1 MKKFTN
7 VSNYGKFIYFGMGC
21 SKNRGI
27 RVNIQ
32 FNDWISRDGPIK
44 NFFYIR
50 AGRKLVGG
58 KILPSIKQLYTK
70 IFIFFV
76 FISLCL
82 VDLRICVFLNRAKP
96 WLELNIKFSWYSRRS
111 FQRALVGFN
120 NLWIHLISNKFNWVS
135 MSKIYLT
142 EFSKWGAYLTK
153 ILYSLF
159 YFFSDIFWNSV
170 YLTYVP

>member
-7 VSNYGKFIYFGMGC
+7 VSNYGKFIYFGMRY

-32 FNDWISRDGPIK
+32 FSDWISKDGPTK
-44 NFFYIR
+44 NFLYIR
-50 AGRKLVGG
+50 AGRKLAAG
-58 KILPSIKQLYTK
+58 KILPSILPSVYKNLH
-70 IFIFFV
+70 FFC
-76 FISLCL
+76 FCKFLCL
-82 VDLRICVFLNRAKP
+82 VDLRICVCLHRAKP

-120 NLWIHLISNKFNWVS
+120 NLWIHLISNKFNWFS

-142 EFSKWGAYLTK
+142 ELFKWGACLLYYVIFSIFFRY
-153 ILYSLF
+153 ILE
-159 YFFSDIFWNSV
+159 
-170 YLTYVP
+170 